1 MMAKLPNQTLTTILT
16 LQRRLLES
24 IDEAKAAEFH
34 LFEEFGETEETTPEL
49 EQLQNSAERLRN
61 PYSRLY
67 SLTLGIAE
75 AQPTASTAMLNLL
88 VQTIEE
94 AQAATDAVDASI
106 QEIKRSWNLP

>member
-1 MMAKLPNQTLTTILT
+1 MMATLPNQTLTTILT
-16 LQRRLLES
+16 LQRRLLEL
-24 IDEAKAAEFH
+24 INEAKAAEFH
-34 LFEEFGETEETTPEL
+34 LFEEFGETEETIPEL

-88 VQTIEE
+88 VQTIGE

-106 QEIKRSWNLP
+106 QEVKRSWNLP